1 MNNSF
6 KDYNGKEGKKESY
19 MDTFFNHLALEEIIK
34 YMTRFMIGISIIKDK
49 NN

>member
-1 MNNSF
+1 MNNLF
-6 KDYNGKEGKKESY
+6 KDYNGKECKKERQ
-19 MDTFFNHLALEEIIK
+19 MDTFFYHLALEEIFK